1 MPQTTTFSCADDVR
15 PHEDEVLDVLK
26 RLEPAGAGIGQWS
39 EPPRH
44 IAAKRLLQGG
54 RDGPLVLE
62 AEISWRTAV
71 WRCVVK
77 IGPAA
82 EMRAEW
88 RAYQDHLMS
97 PRIALCAP
105 VEAATR
111 TVLDRD
117 RSVPGRREA
126 VVYGHV
132 SHYAGG
138 PDRSVVTLEER
149 VAQVWQNGPEAVAP
163 VLGLLAAYGEK
174 ACAAF
179 YSHAEVRAE
188 DTSLDSF
195 VPDLGPMFELRVD
208 GSPPDGDVAYC
219 HERTLLK
226 IVLAPTAPAGP
237 VYLGSGSAAVDGPRT
252 HDRIEYRLVPSPAVG
267 TSGEIKLCGA
277 VADRYPANRWSAI
290 SERCR
295 DLVLEEEEV
304 AAGGERTL
312 SPFARLYPMLTDQ
325 RPGRVESLVH
335 GDPNPRNLIVAT
347 SADGAEQ
354 IYLIDFAR
362 TRTGQPPLADFTW
375 LELGLLRDVFAP
387 RFDFGEVLALQR
399 ALFLAGAL
407 TDASTA
413 PPRKAAAAAEQVA
426 LEVLRHFPNPL
437 LAAFRVLWAVRTQA
451 ALSLRGN
458 AARGWHREYAAHL
471 CITANQTFGW
481 NLTAVGPAAIAATVA
496 AAGVCAE
503 SYDEERP
510 YGYWPAGLLVAAAR
524 ATARGAAPDGPRTA
538 AALAALVDEMDHR
551 GLYDPELEA
560 MLREVGRE
568 LVRTAFREWGETTVG
583 RATDPGPRLVMRA
596 ADTGGRVEDVQRHL
610 DAGRLTLLRGE
621 PQSGKTA
628 VVEQWCLRQAAAA
641 AAAAPESPSAPPEL
655 RVPLVVSATRLSE
668 LLPDRNGESPVSV
681 SPPALAW
688 TEAEMPPA
696 WADHIDALRS
706 LGILLL
712 VVDGLD
718 ALDPGAE
725 RQRVVSWLLVHADA
739 PRAGILV
746 CERPRTIAALPAEPD
761 LADVFDVLVL
771 EPPDDEQIRRTLLGR
786 LLADARL
793 RDPVGTADRLF
804 AMMFGEQ
811 SEPRLAAGLRSPRLV
826 TLVADLAA
834 ETAAADG
841 LTAESDLRLG
851 IGEVLY
857 IYARQKLTA
866 YTLARSPRLSD
877 PYDAAEALLAEL
889 ARELTDRRAT
899 ELPEAELAGGMPLRI
914 ENLTKSGLIE
924 RRVVDLQ
931 PVLAFTSTTMREFF
945 AARWLYLTWSEDPDG
960 TARRV
965 CRPAWHEPAR
975 ILQTFTVADEAPAEA
990 LVRAALEHDLL
1001 LAARLL
1007 AAAPAPNPAALDD
1020 FLTRADSLLRRP
1032 DADPVTRCEAASA
1045 LGQLGGARARA
1056 LLRTVAQDP
1065 SVDPG
1070 ARTEAVRGLASIAR
1084 RDRTGNPGALRAAC
1098 AAVLGGASDNATKV
1112 AAVNAVAR
1120 NGLTALTPRLAELVD
1135 PAQPWPVSSAA
1146 RRALRTLDTDPTEAL
1161 TRRWVTV
1168 CEERLT
1174 ANVTELTAAAGYT
1187 EQLRLTDERCA
1198 LLGELAAAGRVEPL
1212 LRHRFDFAAHDEA
1225 GRLLEQTTA
1234 RWGLSPSAPERKSVP
1249 PLPAEAW
1256 EVLTGPPSSPEDLAH
1271 RFVRS
1276 DDRLVAAAAAHRL
1289 LALVPER
1296 AALLLTA
1303 TAGELPP
1310 DRLPALAVA
1319 VGELDAGL
1327 GEPADQALDRAE
1339 QLVTSLVEGLA
1350 AQTAGDHAEALA
1362 GLVCAVF
1369 SADRARGVRL
1379 ALRTARTLKQ
1389 RGLTLRHNWPWI
1401 MAFARTRALPEDLE
1415 TLLDAGGEDAA
1426 LALFGLA
1433 GSSAF
1438 LLDASSGPGHRPCR
1452 TARERLAELWPGAD
1466 DEDGAEQFV
1475 SAAATAG
1482 LAEAFPYA
1490 CLLAATPGFGTTP
1503 RRRATGPYGFLEQT
1517 ALADVLPAVGWLARL
1532 AAARGDAG
1540 ALPRARDLL
1549 TAVAPTPD
1557 SALGRLAGLAYLGEW
1572 QTVIDDYEQPGP
1584 RASTIVTHAVR
1595 DWHLGR
1601 PGGTADDA
1609 IAVADHITRRL
1620 AGQDL
1625 PPEVRGTLRELKRAC
1640 ELRADAPTPPRRAEG
1655 AE

>member
-1 MPQTTTFSCADDVR
+1 VR
-15 PHEDEVLDVLK
+15 PHDGEVLGVLK
-26 RLEPAGAGIGQWS
+26 RLEPVVEGVGQWS

-62 AEISWRTAV
+62 AEISWPTAV

-88 RAYQDHLMS
+88 KAYQDHLTN
-97 PRIALCAP
+97 PRTALCAP

-111 TVLDRD
+111 SVLDRD
-117 RSVPGRREA
+117 RCVPGRREA

-149 VAQVWQNGPEAVAP
+149 VAQVWQNGPEEVAP

-174 ACAAF
+174 AWAAF
-179 YSHAEVRAE
+179 YSRAEVRVE
-188 DTSLDSF
+188 DTSLDFF
-195 VPDLGPMFELRVD
+195 VPDLGLMFDLRVD
-208 GSPPDGDVAYC
+208 GSPPDEDVAYC
-219 HERTLLK
+219 HGRTLLET
-226 IVLAPTAPAGP
+226 VLAPTLPVGP

-252 HDRIEYRLVPSPAVG
+252 HEGIRYRLVPSPEVG
-267 TSGEIKLCGA
+267 TSGEINLHGA
-277 VADRYPANRWSAI
+277 VDDRYRANRWNAI

-295 DLVLEEEEV
+295 DLVLEGEEV

-312 SPFARLYPMLTDQ
+312 SPFARLYAMLTDE

-387 RFDFGEVLALQR
+387 RLGFGEVLALQR

-413 PPRKAAAAAEQVA
+413 PPQEAAAAAEQVA
-426 LEVLRHFPNPL
+426 LEVLRHFPDPL
-437 LAAFRVLWAVRTQA
+437 LAAFRLLWAVRTQA

-458 AARGWHREYAAHL
+458 APRGWHREYAAHL

-481 NLTAVGPAAIAATVA
+481 SLTAVGPAAIAATVA

-503 SYDEERP
+503 SYDGERP
-510 YGYWPAGLLVAAAR
+510 YQLWPTGLLVAAAR
-524 ATARGAAPDGPRTA
+524 ATARGVAPDGPRTA
-538 AALAALVDEMDHR
+538 AALAALVDETDHR
-551 GLYDPELEA
+551 GLNDPELEE
-560 MLREVGRE
+560 MLREAGRE

-583 RATDPGPRLVMRA
+583 RAADSGPRMVMRA
-596 ADTGGRVEDVQRHL
+596 SDTGGRAKDVQHHL

-628 VVEQWCLRQAAAA
+628 VVEQWCLRQAEAVASA
-641 AAAAPESPSAPPEL
+641 TPESPSAPSEL
-655 RVPLVVSATRLSE
+655 CVPLVVSAARLLE
-668 LLPDRNGESPVSV
+668 LLPDHDGRTPASV
-681 SPPALAW
+681 SLPAVAW
-688 TEAEMPPA
+688 TEAGMPPA
-696 WADHIDALRS
+696 WTDHIDALRT
-706 LGILLL
+706 LGVLRL

-718 ALDPGAE
+718 TLDPGAE
-725 RQRVVSWLLVHADA
+725 RQRVVSWLLAQAVA

-746 CERPRTIAALPAEPD
+746 CERPRTVAALPAEPN
-761 LADVFDVLVL
+761 LADAFDVLVL
-771 EPPDDEQIRRTLLGR
+771 DPPGDEQIRRTLLGR
-786 LLADARL
+786 LVTDPRL

-811 SEPRLAAGLRSPRLV
+811 SAPRLAAGLRSPRLV
-826 TLVADLAA
+826 ALVADLAA

-841 LTAESDLRLG
+841 LTTESDFRLG

-857 IYARQKLTA
+857 TYARQKLTA
-866 YTLARSPRLSD
+866 YTLARSASVCD
-877 PYDAAEALLAEL
+877 PYEAAEALLAEL

-924 RRVVDLQ
+924 RRIVGLL
-931 PVLAFTSTTMREFF
+931 PMLAFTDTTMREFF

-960 TARRV
+960 TAGRVRRA
-965 CRPAWHEPAR
+965 AWHEPAR
-975 ILQTFTVADEAPAEA
+975 ILQTFTVADEAPADA

-1020 FLTRADSLLRRP
+1020 FLTRADNLLRRP
-1032 DADPVTRCEAASA
+1032 DSDPATRREAASA
-1045 LGQLGGARARA
+1045 LRQLGDARART

-1065 SVDPG
+1065 SVAPV

-1084 RDRTGNPGALRAAC
+1084 RDRPGNPGALRAAC
-1098 AAVLGGASDNATKV
+1098 VAVLGGASDNATKV
-1112 AAVNAVAR
+1112 AAVDAVAR

-1161 TRRWVTV
+1161 TLRWVTV

-1187 EQLRLTDERCA
+1187 EQLRLTDERCE

-1225 GRLLEQTTA
+1225 GRLLEQTIA
-1234 RWGLSPSAPERKSVP
+1234 RWALSPSAPEQNGVP

-1256 EVLTGPPSSPEDLAH
+1256 ELLAGSTSPPGDLAH
-1271 RFVRS
+1271 RFARS

-1289 LALVPER
+1289 LALAPER

-1310 DRLPALAVA
+1310 DRLAALAVA
-1319 VGELDAGL
+1319 VGELDVGL
-1327 GEPADQALDRAE
+1327 GKPADQALDRAE
-1339 QLVTSLVEGLA
+1339 QLVASLVAGLS
-1350 AQTAGDHAEALA
+1350 AQTSGGHVEALA
-1362 GLVCAVF
+1362 GLVCGVF

-1379 ALRTARTLKQ
+1379 ALRTARTLEH

-1415 TLLDAGGEDAA
+1415 TLLDVSGEDAA

-1438 LLDASSGPGHRPCR
+1438 LLDASSGPGHRPSR

-1482 LAEAFPYA
+1482 LAEAFPHA
-1490 CLLAATPGFGTTP
+1490 CLLAATPGFGTTL

-1517 ALADVLPAVGWLARL
+1517 ALADILSAVGWLARL
-1532 AAARGDAG
+1532 AAARGDAD

-1549 TAVAPTPD
+1549 TAVPAGAPMSE

-1572 QTVIDDYEQPGP
+1572 QTVIDDYDQPGP
-1584 RASTIVTHAVR
+1584 RASAIVTHAVR
-1595 DWHLGR
+1595 DWHLDR
-1601 PGGTADDA
+1601 PGGAADDA
-1609 IAVADHITRRL
+1609 MTVVDHITRRL

-1625 PPEVRGTLRELKRAC
+1625 PPEVRSTLRELKRAC
-1640 ELRADAPTPPRRAEG
+1640 ELRADAPTPPRPAEG